1 MEYIKIGAIAGTHGL
16 RGEVSVKSFT
26 QFDEIRFAKGSVIY
40 RETAAGM
47 QELQIVSMRE
57 KTDRVLLQFAGYD
70 HIDQVESWKGSLLY
84 IQKEQLHKL
93 DEDEVYYFELMH
105 CQVEDIDG
113 HMLGEVSDLIET
125 GGGVVLRVTGEKE
138 ILIPYVKAFI
148 KEADM
153 KAKRIVVE
161 LLEGMA

>member
-26 QFDEIRFAKGSVIY
+26 QFNDIRFAKGSVIY
-40 RETAAGM
+40 RETAEGM
-47 QELQIVSMRE
+47 QELKILSVRE
-57 KTDRVLLQFAGYD
+57 KTDRILLQLEGYH
-70 HIDQVESWKGSLLY
+70 HIDQVEAWKGSLLY
-84 IQKEQLHKL
+84 IQKDQLHEL

-105 CQVEDIDG
+105 CRVEDESG
-113 HMLGEVSDLIET
+113 NVLGEVSDLIET

-138 ILIPYVKAFI
+138 LLIPYVRAFI
-148 KEADM
+148 KVADM
-153 KAKRIVVE
+153 KQKRIVVE